1 MTTIYDIAKE
11 VGCAPSS
18 VSKYL
23 TQNGYVSEQLS
34 AKIAAAMQK
43 MDYHYNGMARALS
56 RNTNNRI
63 GILVPFLDHPYFQ
76 SLITVISEAAAKH
89 GKEIV
94 IMPTNYDPLK
104 ERFYLEELVHRLV
117 GSMIITSHS
126 LPYQDI
132 NHYQKYGNVVF
143 CEDITEKGVKAVQT
157 NRLETL
163 ISLFQELK
171 SQQLSHIGLLLVR
184 PSKDSR
190 TTQETFT
197 AYKRVFGHLPT
208 ISQVAYNCRSYEDG
222 QQYFS
227 QIFAK
232 SPNLDAILTESDDSA
247 AGAFHMAALQSQ
259 QIKIIGQ
266 GNQVLSKVLG
276 FTSIDQH
283 LKNIGQA
290 AVKIALNQATNTS
303 SVIKFKIIWR

>member
-23 TQNGYVSEQLS
+23 TKNGYVSKQLS
-34 AKIAAAMQK
+34 AKIAAAIQK
-43 MDYHYNGMARALS
+43 TDYHYNGMARELS

-76 SLITVISEAAAKH
+76 RLITTISEAAATH

-94 IMPTNYDPLK
+94 IMPTKYDPLK
-104 ERFYLEELVHRLV
+104 EKFYLEELVHRLV

-126 LPYQDI
+126 LPYQEI
-132 NHYQKYGNVVF
+132 NQYQKYGNVVF
-143 CEDITEKGVKAVQT
+143 CEDIAEKNVKAVRT

-163 ISLFQELK
+163 TSLFQELK
-171 SQQLSHIGLLLVR
+171 NQQLSNIGLLLAR

-190 TTQETFT
+190 TTQETLM
-197 AYKRVFGHLPT
+197 AYKQVFGHLPT
-208 ISQVAYNCRSYEDG
+208 LEQVAYNCRSYEDG
-222 QQYFS
+222 QRGFNK
-227 QIFAK
+227 IFESATQ
-232 SPNLDAILTESDDSA
+232 LDAILTESDDSA

-259 QIKIIGQ
+259 PIKIIGQ

-276 FTSIDQH
+276 FSSIDQH
-283 LKNIGQA
+283 LDKLGQMA
-290 AVKIALNQATNTS
+290 IKMALNQTNSIS